1 MVRIEMDEAKVLLLC
16 YVEFVLYNFGN
27 EGISSFFLKKSL
39 IV

>member
-1 MVRIEMDEAKVLLLC
+1 MVRIEMDEVKVLLLC
-16 YVEFVLYNFGN
+16 YVEFVLYNFAN